1 MLDSIKNKFGNKVKI
16 DKIEEDFIVVYFECD
31 IDKELLECELNIL
44 HKKDIEIRYNPY
56 PVIFESNLNKIF
68 SEEEI
73 KFLLE
78 LRKKQY
84 WDGVFISDLK
94 DEKVYKIIKDK
105 LKKNYEHFK
114 GIMIISDI
122 NIEE

>member
-1 MLDSIKNKFGNKVKI
+1 MLDSIKNTFGNKVKI

-31 IDKELLECELNIL
+31 IDKELLECELNKL
-44 HKKDIEIRYNPY
+44 YRKDIRISYNPY

-68 SEEEI
+68 NEKEI
-73 KFLLE
+73 KFLLD

-94 DEKVYKIIKDK
+94 KYKIYKIIKDK
-105 LKKNYEHFK
+105 LKKNYENSE
-114 GIMIISDI
+114 GIMIISDMHVG
-122 NIEE
+122 E

>member
-31 IDKELLECELNIL
+31 IDKELLECELNKL
-44 HKKDIEIRYNPY
+44 YEKDIKIRYNPY

-68 SEEEI
+68 NEEEI
-73 KFLLE
+73 KFLLD

-84 WDGVFISDLK
+84 WEGVFISDLK
-94 DEKVYKIIKDK
+94 DEKVYKTIKDK
-105 LKKNYEHFK
+105 LKKNYEYSE
-114 GIMIISDI
+114 GIMIISDM
-122 NIEE
+122 NIGE